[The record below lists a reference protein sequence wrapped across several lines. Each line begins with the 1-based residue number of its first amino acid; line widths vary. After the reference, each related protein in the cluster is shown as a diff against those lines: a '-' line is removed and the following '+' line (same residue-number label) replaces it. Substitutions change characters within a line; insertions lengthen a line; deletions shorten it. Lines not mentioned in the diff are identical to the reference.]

1 MAITYG
7 KIEMPET
14 IETDKETLTSTFAR
28 FIAEPL
34 ERGYGHTF
42 GTTFRRIM
50 LSSLEAPA
58 IISVRIEGVPHE
70 YMAIDGIIED
80 MTHIVL
86 NIKGSLFRYIQSEE
100 DKRTR
105 EHKVVTK
112 ILEVTSS
119 MIEKNGGQYNVT
131 LKDIVGISDFE
142 AINGDHHI
150 MTVTKPMTKRID
162 LRIGIGRGYVPSE
175 RHVDFEK
182 GIDEIVIDSIF
193 SPVRLVN
200 YFVENTR
207 VGKDTDFD
215 KLILEVKTDGRV
227 SPQEALS
234 FAAQICVEHMKA
246 FDKMSI
252 PISFDQQEV
261 EENKSR
267 DEIIRKLSKR
277 INEIELSVRSA
288 NCLTNAEIETIGEL
302 VVMPESD
309 MLRFRNFG
317 KKSLNEIKKKL
328 HDMKLHLGMETELA
342 KYGIYKDNIKEVI
355 ETFQKEAATHEA

>member
-7 KIEMPET
+7 KFEMPET
-14 IETDKETLTSTFAR
+14 IETDEKTLSSTYAR

-34 ERGYGHTF
+34 EKGYGHTF

-50 LSSLEAPA
+50 LNSLEAPA
-58 IISVRIEGVPHE
+58 IVSVRIEGVPHE
-70 YMAIDGIIED
+70 YMAIDGVIED
-80 MTHIVL
+80 MTHIIL
-86 NIKGSLFRYIQSEE
+86 NIKGSLFRYLQTEE
-100 DKRTR
+100 DTRSR

-112 ILEVTSS
+112 MLEVTSS
-119 MIEKNGGQYNVT
+119 MIEQNGGQYNVT
-131 LKDIVGISDFE
+131 LKDIVGICDFE
-142 AINGDHHI
+142 LINPDHHI
-150 MTVTKPMTKRID
+150 MSVTKPMTKRVD

-175 RHVDFEK
+175 RHADFEK
-182 GIDEIVIDSIF
+182 SVDEIVIDSIF

-200 YFVENTR
+200 YYVENTR

-215 KLILEVKTDGRV
+215 RLILEVKTDGRIT
-227 SPQEALS
+227 PQEALS
-234 FAAQICVEHMKA
+234 FAAQICIEHMNA

-252 PISFDQQEV
+252 PISFDQKEV

-267 DEIIRKLSKR
+267 DEILRKLSKR

-288 NCLTNAEIETIGEL
+288 NCLTNAEIDTIGEL

-328 HDMKLHLGMETELA
+328 QDMKLHLGMETELA
-342 KYGIYKDNIKEVI
+342 KYGINKDNIKEVI
-355 ETFQKEAATHEA
+355 ETFQKEAVTNEA